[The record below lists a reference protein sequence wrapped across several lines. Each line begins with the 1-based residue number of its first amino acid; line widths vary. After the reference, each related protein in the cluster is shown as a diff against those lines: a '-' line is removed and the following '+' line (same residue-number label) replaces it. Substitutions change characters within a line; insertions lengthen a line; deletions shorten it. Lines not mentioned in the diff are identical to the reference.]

1 MKSVTK
7 ILKPMRKSLM
17 TVLLILIIAGTAS
30 AQSYNNARSNALGG
44 SFTAISRGVFSV
56 GFNPANLA
64 LPSEYKSYI
73 TLYGL
78 NSYATNNFYSLMTSA
93 KYGGKDLTADN
104 KKLQKELLS
113 ELPAD
118 GWRSSIGLNM
128 PVPLISFS
136 SGNKAFTANLLYVTD
151 YYVSKP
157 MLDLIFGNL
166 QKGVNYQLDL
176 RCDALTAMEYA
187 YSMGIPYENMS
198 FGFSIKYYQGLGYYG
213 LDPDHRTG
221 SVMVDTAN
229 FILKGSG
236 DYVFR
241 QSTQGRGFGLDF
253 GVAFQDLGGWQ
264 VGISLINLGS
274 SIRWNT
280 ETMVSKTLKDWP
292 LNTMGWLITNGY
304 MKNSDVDLDFAGES
318 YKYSFEIN
326 NVNKDN
332 FLEGDSSYGDY
343 FVSHRKI
350 VTDSTVFTTRLPLVL
365 RVGLGKQIRPDL
377 LVAAD
382 FAASFQ
388 ESLNYWKGWRTS
400 VGIEYSYFKKIPFRM
415 GFALGGLSGYEIDL
429 GTGFNL
435 GFAHFDWSIGFHRG
449 VWIHT
454 VQGLNFSLGAYFTG
468 KTKK

>member
-1 MKSVTK
+1 
-7 ILKPMRKSLM
+7 MRRSLM
-17 TVLLILIIAGTAS
+17 TAVLVFIIAGEAS
-30 AQSYNNARSNALGG
+30 AQSYDNARSNSLGG

-64 LPSEYKSYI
+64 LPSQYKSYF
-73 TLYGL
+73 TLFGI
-78 NSYATNNFYSLMTSA
+78 NSYATNNFYSLTTSA

-104 KKLQKELLS
+104 QKLQKEFLS
-113 ELPAD
+113 ELPTD
-118 GWRSSIGLNM
+118 GWRSSMGLNM
-128 PVPLISFS
+128 PAPLVSFS

-157 MLDLIFGNL
+157 ALDLIFGNL
-166 QKGVNYQLDL
+166 QKGIDYQLDL
-176 RCDALTAMEYA
+176 RCDALTALEYA
-187 YSMGIPYENMS
+187 YSMGIPYEKMA

-236 DYVFR
+236 DYIFR
-241 QSTQGRGFGLDF
+241 QSTQGRGFGFDF
-253 GVAFQDLGGWQ
+253 GIAFQDLNGWQ
-264 VGISLINLGS
+264 LGISLINVGS
-274 SIRWNT
+274 SICWNS
-280 ETMVSKTLKDWP
+280 ETLVSKTLKDWP
-292 LNTMGWLITNGY
+292 LGLMGWMIKDGY
-304 MKNSDVDLDFAGES
+304 MKNSDIDLDFDGES
-318 YKYSFEIN
+318 YQYSFEIKD
-326 NVNKDN
+326 VNRDN

-343 FVSHRKI
+343 LVSHRKI
-350 VTDSTVFTTRLPLVL
+350 TTDTTVFITHLPLVL
-365 RVGLGKQIRPDL
+365 RIGLARQVNPDL

-400 VGIEYSYFKKIPFRM
+400 VGVEYSYFKKFPFRM

-429 GTGFNL
+429 GTGLSL
-435 GFAHFDWSIGFHRG
+435 GFAHLDWSIGFHRG
-449 VWIHT
+449 IWIHT
-454 VQGLNFSLGAYFTG
+454 AQGLNFSLGVYFTG